1 MTFITAQIVAEMTG
15 FDTASAFLRARDR
28 MERDQDFPTPM
39 PTCLRPMKWRNDAV
53 AAWVETRGRP
63 AAATPFVGGPNVIL
77 LEEARRV

>member
-1 MTFITAQIVAEMTG
+1 MIFITAQIVAEMTG

-53 AAWVETRGRP
+53 AAWVKTRGTTP
-63 AAATPFVGGPNVIL
+63 SAAPIVGGPNVIL
-77 LEEARRV
+77 LDAARRV